1 VSERVGPQQAGPG
14 QPGRGGRVRR
24 LLRRLPLQPIAL
36 VAIFSLLQFGGVR
49 MYLRYDDLIKNVD
62 LGLVREVYLPAMLH
76 APKADP
82 KAVRAATDPARSVPV
97 LVYHGI
103 VTKPDGSNVEVSNFR
118 DQMFALKRDGWRAIA
133 IADFERYLGA
143 GQPLP
148 AKSFL
153 LTFDDGR
160 KDSYYPVDPILKAL
174 GFHATMFV
182 ITSHAFRTS
191 GPEST
196 YYLNRDEL
204 IRMRNS
210 GRWDL
215 EAHTRNGHD
224 LLPIDASGRK
234 GHFFSNLL
242 WLPAEKRLE
251 TQAEF
256 QERVRQDL
264 HGAKADLERQLGT
277 EVSTFAFPFG
287 DYGQDTLNNPQAR
300 DFVLREVAAT
310 YRYAFAQ
317 EESSTATY
325 SQNSPGAD
333 AVLLHRIKV
342 YPDWTGSNL
351 DKIIDIGVPKSETF
365 DDRFDDHRGWM
376 PTYGRMQL
384 DGAVMRV
391 EAAPAV
397 APAPGGTSAS
407 VGLDGS
413 ADWRDY
419 AYSAQLTW
427 PVGGAVTLVAR
438 YRDELDYV
446 ACTMSAKRFRVEQ
459 RIAGQVQILRESLL
473 PGPPAAEVTLGIT
486 VKGAAVTCAGP
497 LTLTAS
503 ADAAAVPATGGI
515 GIKVWDPEPGKA
527 ATTVRSV
534 HVTPA

>member
-1 VSERVGPQQAGPG
+1 MRKPNGEKPR
-14 QPGRGGRVRR
+14 RRR
-24 LLRRLPLQPIAL
+24 LLRRIPTKPIAL
-36 VAIFSLLQFGGVR
+36 VVIFSILQFGGVR
-49 MYLRYDDLIKNVD
+49 LYLRYDDLINNVN

-76 APKADP
+76 APKAQP
-82 KAVRAATDPARSVPV
+82 ASRAAAEPARSVPV
-97 LVYHGI
+97 LVYHG
-103 VTKPDGSNVEVSNFR
+103 VVAKADGANVGVANFR
-118 DQMFALKRDGWRAIA
+118 DQMFALKRAGWRAIA
-133 IADFERYLGA
+133 LAEFERYLGA
-143 GQPLP
+143 GEPLP

-182 ITSHAFRTS
+182 ITSHAFRAA
-191 GPEST
+191 GPDST

-204 IRMRNS
+204 LAMRNS

-224 LLPIDASGRK
+224 LLPIDANGRK

-242 WLPAEKRLE
+242 WLPGEKRLE

-264 HGAKADLERQLGT
+264 RGAKSDLERQLGAP
-277 EVSTFAFPFG
+277 VSTFAFPFG
-287 DYGQDTLNNPQAR
+287 DYGQGTVNNPQAR

-317 EESSTATY
+317 EESSSATY
-325 SQNSPGAD
+325 SQNSPGVNP
-333 AVLLHRIKV
+333 VLLHRIKV
-342 YPDWTGSNL
+342 YPDWTGDNL
-351 DKIIDIGVPKSETF
+351 NKIIEIGAPKSETF
-365 DDRFDDHRGWM
+365 DDRFDDHHGWM
-376 PTYGRMQL
+376 TTHGRMEL
-384 DGAVMRV
+384 DGTVMRLA
-391 EAAPAV
+391 AAPAV
-397 APAPGGTSAS
+397 PPARGGTSAG

-413 ADWRDY
+413 AGWRDY

-438 YRDELDYV
+438 YRDDLDYV
-446 ACTMSAKRFRVEQ
+446 ACTMSAKRMRIEQ
-459 RIAGQVQILRESLL
+459 RVAGQVRILNEGLL

-486 VKGAAVTCAGP
+486 VNGGAIRCSGP
-497 LTLTAS
+497 LPLTAS
-503 ADAAAVPATGGI
+503 ADAATLPATGGI
-515 GIKVWDPEPGKA
+515 GIKVWDPTPGKA
-527 ATTVRSV
+527 SATVRGV